1 MGEGAGA
8 VVMVIA
14 SVTFVHVVWWLVG
27 DSVVTFGNLV
37 DSDGYARLVR
47 IQRLLETGAWFDVGL
62 PRANWPDGGTL
73 HWTRPL
79 DVLLIILALPLAV
92 LIGFSKALFW
102 ARVRTT
108 GTAGRRNST
117 AIAQTPSAPKAIK
130 NLRCAAM
137 PKRNAAIN
145 PTAFP
150 GDGASRWR
158 SSITIC

>member
-62 PRANWPDGGTL
+62 PRANRPDGGTL

-92 LIGFSKALFW
+92 LIGFSMALFW
-102 ARVRTT
+102 AGVLVSPLLMSTDSDAGMKAPSPMTRLFQA
-108 GTAGRRNST
+108 TA
-117 AIAQTPSAPKAIK
+117 P
-130 NLRCAAM
+130 
-137 PKRNAAIN
+137 
-145 PTAFP
+145 
-150 GDGASRWR
+150 
-158 SSITIC
+158 

>member
-1 MGEGAGA
+1 MGA

-62 PRANWPDGGTL
+62 PRANRPDGGTL

-102 ARVRTT
+102 AEILVSPLLMSTDSDVGMKAPPPMTRLFQA
-108 GTAGRRNST
+108 TA
-117 AIAQTPSAPKAIK
+117 P
-130 NLRCAAM
+130 
-137 PKRNAAIN
+137 
-145 PTAFP
+145 
-150 GDGASRWR
+150 
-158 SSITIC
+158 

>member
-62 PRANWPDGGTL
+62 PRANRPDGGTL

-102 ARVRTT
+102 AGVLVGPLLMSTDSDAGMKAPPPMTRLFQA
-108 GTAGRRNST
+108 TA
-117 AIAQTPSAPKAIK
+117 P
-130 NLRCAAM
+130 
-137 PKRNAAIN
+137 
-145 PTAFP
+145 
-150 GDGASRWR
+150 
-158 SSITIC
+158 

>member
-47 IQRLLETGAWFDVGL
+47 IQRLFETGAWFDVGL
-62 PRANWPDGGTL
+62 PRANRPDGGTL

-79 DVLLIILALPLAV
+79 DVLLIILALPLVA

-102 ARVRTT
+102 AGVLVSPLLMSTDSDAGMKAPPPMTRLFQA
-108 GTAGRRNST
+108 TA
-117 AIAQTPSAPKAIK
+117 P
-130 NLRCAAM
+130 
-137 PKRNAAIN
+137 
-145 PTAFP
+145 
-150 GDGASRWR
+150 
-158 SSITIC
+158 

>member
-14 SVTFVHVVWWLVG
+14 SVTVVHVVWWLVG

-62 PRANWPDGGTL
+62 PRANRPDGGTL

-79 DVLLIILALPLAV
+79 DVLLIILALPLAG

-102 ARVRTT
+102 AGVLVSPLLMSTDSDAGMKAPPPMTRLFQA
-108 GTAGRRNST
+108 TA
-117 AIAQTPSAPKAIK
+117 P
-130 NLRCAAM
+130 
-137 PKRNAAIN
+137 
-145 PTAFP
+145 
-150 GDGASRWR
+150 
-158 SSITIC
+158 

>member
-8 VVMVIA
+8 VVMVIG

-62 PRANWPDGGTL
+62 PRANRPDGGTL

-79 DVLLIILALPLAV
+79 DVLLIILALPLAG

-102 ARVRTT
+102 AGVLVSPLLMSTDSDAGMKAPPPMTRLFQA
-108 GTAGRRNST
+108 TA
-117 AIAQTPSAPKAIK
+117 P
-130 NLRCAAM
+130 
-137 PKRNAAIN
+137 
-145 PTAFP
+145 
-150 GDGASRWR
+150 
-158 SSITIC
+158 

>member
-62 PRANWPDGGTL
+62 PRANRPDGGTL

-79 DVLLIILALPLAV
+79 DVLLIILALPLVA

-102 ARVRTT
+102 AGVLVSPLLMSTDSDAGMKAPPPMTRLFQA
-108 GTAGRRNST
+108 TA
-117 AIAQTPSAPKAIK
+117 P
-130 NLRCAAM
+130 
-137 PKRNAAIN
+137 
-145 PTAFP
+145 
-150 GDGASRWR
+150 
-158 SSITIC
+158 